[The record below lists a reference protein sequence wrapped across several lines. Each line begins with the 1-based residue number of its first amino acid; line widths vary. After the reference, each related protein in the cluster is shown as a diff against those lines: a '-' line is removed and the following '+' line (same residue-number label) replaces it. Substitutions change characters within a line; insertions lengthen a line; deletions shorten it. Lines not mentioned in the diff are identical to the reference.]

1 MFASIFIG
9 DFGYD
14 FPCNA
19 FVRFW
24 YQGYADF
31 INKKEGYIKK
41 IL

>member
-31 INKKEGYIKK
+31 INKKEDYIKK